1 MNDTTSN
8 STRPIRVLYIA
19 RAPFISGAER
29 ALMSMLRHLDRS
41 RIEPHLALGQES
53 ELVQQA
59 KELDIPVT
67 MLAVPK
73 RTPATLLGWWRSL
86 WRLTKLVKEFQ
97 PDVMHAN
104 DVPSCQAM
112 SVVGRKQGV
121 PRVVHVR
128 WVISAEG
135 AGWWARDGAEVM
147 LCISQWIRGELGS
160 PVGTPLQSAKYEV
173 LHDAIDWPAVEE
185 SSEFKVQSSKLKQ
198 KDEQGQNSKLRTLN
212 SELCL
217 GFTGQ
222 LIESKGLDMVIA
234 AMGKLPADK
243 QPRLIV
249 AGEDTQTGG
258 VYKEKLQT
266 LAAQCGVSD
275 RIEWLGFVSDV
286 AVVHQRVDAMV
297 CPSRIE
303 PLGLVPLEAAR
314 FSVPT
319 IANRTGGL
327 AETIEHGVTGLLT
340 EPGAEAW
347 AATLE
352 QAQDRDALKRMGVAA
367 HVRTKQHFSP
377 AVYQDRLMEIYESV
391 MRTNAKPQAATT

>member
-1 MNDTTSN
+1 M
-8 STRPIRVLYIA
+8 RVLYIA

-53 ELVQQA
+53 DLVQQA
-59 KELDIPVT
+59 KALDIPVSI
-67 MLAVPK
+67 LAVPK

-86 WRLTKLVKEFQ
+86 WRLSRLVKDWQ
-97 PDVMHAN
+97 PDMMHAN

-112 SVVGRKQGV
+112 SVVGRKQNV

-147 LCISQWIRGELGS
+147 LCISRWILSELGS
-160 PVGTPLQSAKYEV
+160 PKGTPLEKARYEV
-173 LHDAIDWPAVEE
+173 LHDAIDWPALAGSELWVPGSELNE
-185 SSEFKVQSSKLKQ
+185 S
-198 KDEQGQNSKLRTLN
+198 TLN
-212 SELCL
+212 PESETRNPELGTLNPKLTL

-234 AMGKLPADK
+234 AMGRLPVDK
-243 QPRLIV
+243 RPRLLV

-258 VYKEKLQT
+258 VYKEKLQV
-266 LAAQCGVSD
+266 LAAQCGVANLV
-275 RIEWLGFVSDV
+275 EWLGFVGDV
-286 AVVHQRVDAMV
+286 ATVHRRVDAMV

-319 IANRTGGL
+319 LASRTGGL

-340 EPGAEAW
+340 DPGAEAW
-347 AATLE
+347 TAILE
-352 QAQDRDALKRMGVAA
+352 QAHDRTALQRMGMAA
-367 HVRTKQHFSP
+367 HVRTKQHYSP
-377 AVYQDRLMEIYESV
+377 AVYQDRLMEVYQSV
-391 MRTNAKPQAATT
+391 IRTSAKPQAATV